1 MQVLNASMNGTKP
14 QQPSVTVH
22 HPESSVNGIESFES
36 VATIEGWLVSQLAER
51 LGLEALE
58 IDVEEDFA
66 NYGLNSIEAINLSG
80 DLETI
85 LGRRLPP
92 TLLWDYP
99 NICTLA
105 KYLADHNNTLD
116 MTQYQKGIS
125 PKDAEHLLHH
135 LDQLSDADVDTL
147 LNILLSEQEKIND

>member
-22 HPESSVNGIESFES
+22 HPESLVKGIESFES

-51 LGLEALE
+51 LELEALE
-58 IDVEEDFA
+58 IDLEEDFT

-105 KYLADHNNTLD
+105 KYLADHNTLD
-116 MTQYQKGIS
+116 ITQYLNGIS
-125 PKDAEHLLHH
+125 PKDAEHLLQH
-135 LDQLSDADVDTL
+135 LDQLSDTDVDTL
-147 LNILLSEQEKIND
+147 LNILLSEQEEIND

>member
-22 HPESSVNGIESFES
+22 HPESLVNGIESFES

-51 LGLEALE
+51 LELEALE
-58 IDVEEDFA
+58 IDLEEDFT

-92 TLLWDYP
+92 
-99 NICTLA
+99 
-105 KYLADHNNTLD
+105 
-116 MTQYQKGIS
+116 
-125 PKDAEHLLHH
+125 
-135 LDQLSDADVDTL
+135 
-147 LNILLSEQEKIND
+147 

>member
-1 MQVLNASMNGTKP
+1 MQVLNASMNGKKP

-22 HPESSVNGIESFES
+22 HRELLVNGIESFES

-80 DLETI
+80 DLETM

-105 KYLADHNNTLD
+105 EYLADNHTLD
-116 MTQYQKGIS
+116 MTQYQQGIS
-125 PKDAEHLLHH
+125 PEDAEHLLDH
-135 LDQLSDADVDTL
+135 LDQLSDGDVDTL
-147 LNILLSEQEKIND
+147 LNILLSEQEEIND

>member
-1 MQVLNASMNGTKP
+1 MQVLNASVNGAKP
-14 QQPSVTVH
+14 QQPSVIVH
-22 HPESSVNGIESFES
+22 HPDDIEFFGS
-36 VATIEGWLVSQLAER
+36 VATIQGWLVGQLAER

-105 KYLADHNNTLD
+105 KYLADHNTLD
-116 MTQYQKGIS
+116 ITQYQNGIS
-125 PKDAEHLLHH
+125 PEDAEHLLHH

>member
-1 MQVLNASMNGTKP
+1 MQVLNASINGAKP

-22 HPESSVNGIESFES
+22 HPDDIESFGS
-36 VATIEGWLVSQLAER
+36 VATIQGWLVGQLAER

-105 KYLADHNNTLD
+105 KYLADHNTLD
-116 MTQYQKGIS
+116 ITQYQKGIS
-125 PKDAEHLLHH
+125 PEDAEHLLHH

>member
-1 MQVLNASMNGTKP
+1 MQVLNASMNGSKP

-22 HPESSVNGIESFES
+22 HPERSVNGIESFQS
-36 VATIEGWLVSQLAER
+36 VATIQEWLVSQLAQR
-51 LGLEALE
+51 LELEELE

-105 KYLADHNNTLD
+105 EYLAANATLD
-116 MTQYQKGIS
+116 ISQYQKGIS
-125 PKDAEHLLHH
+125 PEDAEHLLHH
-135 LDQLSDADVDTL
+135 LDQLSDAEVDTL
-147 LNILLSEQEKIND
+147 LNILLSEQEDSND

>member
-22 HPESSVNGIESFES
+22 HPESLVNGIESFES
-36 VATIEGWLVSQLAER
+36 VATIQGWLVSQLAER

-80 DLETI
+80 DLETM

-105 KYLADHNNTLD
+105 KYLADNNKLD
-116 MTQYQKGIS
+116 MTQYQNGIS
-125 PKDAEHLLHH
+125 PEDAEHLLHY

-147 LNILLSEQEKIND
+147 LNILLSEQEEIND

>member
-22 HPESSVNGIESFES
+22 HPESLVNGIESFES

-51 LGLEALE
+51 LELEALE
-58 IDVEEDFA
+58 IDVEEDFT

-105 KYLADHNNTLD
+105 KYLADHNTLD
-116 MTQYQKGIS
+116 ITQYQKGIS
-125 PKDAEHLLHH
+125 PEDAEHLLQH

-147 LNILLSEQEKIND
+147 LNILLQNTEEIND

>member
-14 QQPSVTVH
+14 QQPSATVH
-22 HPESSVNGIESFES
+22 HPESLVNGIESFES
-36 VATIEGWLVSQLAER
+36 VATIQGWLVSQLAER

-80 DLETI
+80 DLETM

-105 KYLADHNNTLD
+105 KYLADNNTLD
-116 MTQYQKGIS
+116 MTQYQNGIS
-125 PKDAEHLLHH
+125 PEDAEHLLHY
-135 LDQLSDADVDTL
+135 LDQLSDGDVDTL
-147 LNILLSEQEKIND
+147 LNILLSEQEEIND

>member
-22 HPESSVNGIESFES
+22 HPESLVKGIESFES

-51 LGLEALE
+51 LELEALE
-58 IDVEEDFA
+58 IDLEEDFT

-105 KYLADHNNTLD
+105 KYLADHNTLD
-116 MTQYQKGIS
+116 ITQYQNGIS
-125 PKDAEHLLHH
+125 PKDAEHLLQH
-135 LDQLSDADVDTL
+135 LDQLSDTDVDTL
-147 LNILLSEQEKIND
+147 LNILLSEQEEIND

>member
-1 MQVLNASMNGTKP
+1 MNGTKP

-22 HPESSVNGIESFES
+22 HPESLVKGIESFES

-51 LGLEALE
+51 LELEALE
-58 IDVEEDFA
+58 IDLEEDFT

-105 KYLADHNNTLD
+105 KYLADHNTLD
-116 MTQYQKGIS
+116 ITQYQNGIS
-125 PKDAEHLLHH
+125 PKDAEHLLQH
-135 LDQLSDADVDTL
+135 LDQLSDTDVDTL
-147 LNILLSEQEKIND
+147 LNILLSEQEEIND

>member
-22 HPESSVNGIESFES
+22 HPESLVNGIESFES
-36 VATIEGWLVSQLAER
+36 VATIEGWLVSQLSER

-105 KYLADHNNTLD
+105 KYLADNTTLD
-116 MTQYQKGIS
+116 MTQYQNGIS
-125 PKDAEHLLHH
+125 PEHLLNY
-135 LDQLSDADVDTL
+135 LYQLSDGDVDTL
-147 LNILLSEQEKIND
+147 LNILLSEQEEIND

>member
-1 MQVLNASMNGTKP
+1 MQVLNASINGAKP

-22 HPESSVNGIESFES
+22 HPDDIESFGS
-36 VATIEGWLVSQLAER
+36 VATIQGWLVGQLAER

-105 KYLADHNNTLD
+105 KYLADHNTLD
-116 MTQYQKGIS
+116 ITQYQKRDFPRRCGTSFTSFRSIIGCGCRYVI
-125 PKDAEHLLHH
+125 KYFIIRTGKN
-135 LDQLSDADVDTL
+135 Q
-147 LNILLSEQEKIND
+147 